1 MILVLG
7 LRTMGKLKV
16 VGIKDKDLGAV
27 PKTRVIIHGMVPYI
41 SKETERGRK
50 SKFRTHSEVHS

>member
-7 LRTMGKLKV
+7 LRKMGKLKV

-27 PKTRVIIHGMVPYI
+27 PKIRVIIHGMVPYI
-41 SKETERGRK
+41 SKETDRERK
-50 SKFRTHSEVHS
+50 SKFRTHGEVHL